1 MTKQH
6 KSGGLDELC
15 HLSATEALRLFRA
28 RDLSPVELLEACQAR
43 ADRLEPQLNCFSAQR
58 REAALTAAR
67 EAERVYGQRSATPR
81 LLEGLPTALKNEHTL
96 VGWTTTKG
104 SWLVGDA
111 PDTVNAPITQR
122 LLDAG
127 AVIHAQTNVPEFYM
141 AGFTRSA
148 RHGVTR
154 NPWNPAMT
162 PGGSSGGSGA
172 ALAAGLTTLASG
184 SDIGGSIRIPAS
196 YCGVVGLKPSY
207 GRVPVT
213 PIAYA
218 LNTMNHIGPMARTV
232 ADCALMFNAV
242 NGPHVADPAAISP
255 ALELPLAFE
264 PVRGMRIALSYDL
277 GYCQVHP
284 EVRAALDDVVA
295 VLRGQGAVVEEV
307 ALGWGE
313 WVAEALDHRLGFET
327 GREFAARILN
337 QEKET
342 SDYIR
347 SFAAAGLQVT
357 GEQYLASQTAIGR
370 MYDTMAGIMGRYDAL
385 ICPTM
390 AGTGSS
396 AEGQADST
404 ALLHQDAMTYPFN
417 LLSRHPVLNVPS
429 GIAGNGVPTGVQIVG
444 RPYDEPTAFRIGAAL
459 EAALWQG
466 RRPALDGNHTSGA
479 H

>member
-1 MTKQH
+1 MSEQH
-6 KSGGLDELC
+6 QSEQLC
-15 HLSATEALRLFRA
+15 QLSASKALQLFRS
-28 RDLSPVELLEACQAR
+28 RDLSPVELLQACLDR
-43 ADRLEPQLNCFSAQR
+43 ADRLEPSINAFSAER
-58 REAALTAAR
+58 RAAALAAAR
-67 EAERVYGQRSATPR
+67 ASEHCYGSRSATPR
-81 LLEGLPTALKNEHTL
+81 PLEGLPTVLKNEHTL

-104 SWLVGDA
+104 SWLVDA
-111 PDTVNAPITQR
+111 PDTVNAPVTQR

-154 NPWNPAMT
+154 NPWNLAMT

-172 ALAAGLTTLASG
+172 ALAAGLTMLASG

-213 PIAYA
+213 PISYA

-232 ADCALMFNAV
+232 ADCALMFNAI
-242 NGPHVADPAAISP
+242 NGPHGADPAAIGP
-255 ALELPLAFE
+255 KLELPQAFE
-264 PVRGMRIALSYDL
+264 AVRGMRIALSYDL

-284 EVRAALDDVVA
+284 EVRAALDDA
-295 VLRGQGAVVEEV
+295 AAALRDRGAVVEEV
-307 ALGWGE
+307 ALDWGM
-313 WVAEALDHRLGFET
+313 WVADALDHRLGFET
-327 GREFAARILN
+327 GREFAARILR

-347 SFAAAGLQVT
+347 AFAAAGLQVT
-357 GEQYLASQTAIGR
+357 GEQYLASQNAIGR
-370 MYDTMAGIMGRYDAL
+370 MYDAMCAVMARCDAF

-390 AGTGSS
+390 AGIGSE

-404 ALLHQDAMTYPFN
+404 ALLRRDAMTYPFN
-417 LLSRHPVLNVPS
+417 LLSRYPVLNVPS
-429 GIAGNGVPTGVQIVG
+429 GVASNGVPIGVQIVA
-444 RPYDEPTAFRIGAAL
+444 RQYDETTAFRVGAAL
-459 EAALWQG
+459 EGALWQG
-466 RRPALDGNHTSGA
+466 RRPATHPQGA
-479 H
+479 L